1 MSLRLV
7 SWPCQVIPRKRKL
20 RSPEDIIDTKKN
32 KIYSGFM
39 FDLGMSTLSPDKMAV
54 STDREVSRLGGGR
67 GSGGGGGRGGY
78 LK

>member
-39 FDLGMSTLSPDKMAV
+39 FDLGMSTLGCKH
-54 STDREVSRLGGGR
+54 
-67 GSGGGGGRGGY
+67 
-78 LK
+78 